1 MARMKDGEFASLCQY
16 HSAAFLIASSRLYP
30 MARQE
35 EIARNALAEGIS
47 TDIIQKITG
56 LDTDTIK
63 KL

>member
-1 MARMKDGEFASLCQY
+1 
-16 HSAAFLIASSRLYP
+16 